1 MLWSGV
7 FSNRQPPVRTDKMA
21 GVAGG
26 IPFKI
31 VLMLGLGLPEV
42 ACRSDL
48 GDNPARP

>member
-1 MLWSGV
+1 
-7 FSNRQPPVRTDKMA
+7 MA